1 MHRIIYIIIPFLM
14 MSCKS
19 DANMAMERGIQHY
32 KWNQIDEA
40 IIEFNKVKYLLDFK
54 DGESLESAE
63 LLAQAHYNL
72 GISYAKKELFNQ
84 AEQEILTAISIIPNP
99 EYRNVLQMVRQQIKD
114 EVDK

>member
-63 LLAQAHYNL
+63 LLAQAQL
-72 GISYAKKELFNQ
+72 
-84 AEQEILTAISIIPNP
+84 
-99 EYRNVLQMVRQQIKD
+99 
-114 EVDK
+114 